1 MASAAANGLTL
12 EYETYGDPA
21 DPPMLLVMG
30 LGSHL
35 IDWPPGFVADLVSRG
50 FYLIAFD
57 NRDAGLST
65 GFDDAGVPDI
75 PAILAGDP
83 SAAPYRLADM
93 AADAA
98 GLLDALGIESAH
110 VVGVSLGGMIA
121 QQLTI
126 DAPARVR
133 SLTSIM
139 STTGDPAAAQ
149 PTPEA
154 ASVLGRPPAASREE
168 AIANAMA
175 SSRIIGSPG
184 FLLPEDELRRRATTK
199 YDRAY
204 RPLGTLRQ
212 YAAIL
217 ASPDRTGP
225 LGAVTVPVTV
235 IHGEVD
241 PLVPVGGGRATA
253 AAVPGAELLVI
264 PGMGHD
270 LPEAMWPPIVDA
282 IVATTKRSGDVR
294 Q

>member
-1 MASAAANGLTL
+1 MASADANGMSI

-21 DPPMLLVMG
+21 DPPLLMVMG

-35 IDWPPGFVADLVSRG
+35 IDWPPGFLAELVARG
-50 FYLIAFD
+50 FFAIIYD

-75 PAILAGDP
+75 PAILGGDP
-83 SAAPYRLADM
+83 GAAPYLLADM

-110 VVGVSLGGMIA
+110 VVGASLGGMIA

-126 DAPARVR
+126 DHPARVR
-133 SLTSIM
+133 SLTSVM

-154 ASVLGRPPAASREE
+154 AAGLGRPPAANRDE
-168 AIANAMA
+168 AIANAVA
-175 SSRIIGSPG
+175 TSKIIGSPA
-184 FLLPEDELRRRATTK
+184 FPTADEELRRRAGIK

-217 ASPDRTGP
+217 ASPDRTKP
-225 LGAVTVPVTV
+225 LGGVTVPVAV
-235 IHGEVD
+235 IHGEAD

-253 AAVPGAELLVI
+253 AAIPGAELLVI

-270 LPEAMWPPIVDA
+270 LPPAVWTEVIDA
-282 IVATTKRSGDVR
+282 IVANTRRSGHVD

>member
-1 MASAAANGLTL
+1 
-12 EYETYGDPA
+12 
-21 DPPMLLVMG
+21 
-30 LGSHL
+30 
-35 IDWPPGFVADLVSRG
+35 
-50 FYLIAFD
+50 
-57 NRDAGLST
+57 
-65 GFDDAGVPDI
+65 
-75 PAILAGDP
+75 
-83 SAAPYRLADM
+83 
-93 AADAA
+93 
-98 GLLDALGIESAH
+98 

-126 DAPARVR
+126 DHPARVR

-154 ASVLGRPPAASREE
+154 ASVLGRPPAADRDQ
-168 AIANAMA
+168 AIANAVA
-175 SSRIIGSPG
+175 TSKIIGSPA
-184 FLLPEDELRRRATTK
+184 FPTADEELQRRAAIK

-217 ASPDRTGP
+217 ASPDRTKP
-225 LGAVTVPVTV
+225 LGGVTVPVAV
-235 IHGEVD
+235 IHGEAD

-253 AAVPGAELLVI
+253 AAVPDAELLVI

-270 LPEAMWPPIVDA
+270 LPPAVWTQVIDA
-282 IVATTKRSGDVR
+282 IVANTRRSGDVN

>member
-1 MASAAANGLTL
+1 MASADVNGVSI
-12 EYETYGDPA
+12 EYETYGQPT
-21 DPPMLLVMG
+21 DPPLLLVMG

-35 IDWPPGFVADLVSRG
+35 IDWPPGFLAELVARG
-50 FYLIAFD
+50 YLAIIFD

-65 GFDDAGVPDI
+65 GFDDAGIPDI
-75 PAILAGDP
+75 PAILGGDP
-83 SAAPYRLADM
+83 GAAPYLLADM

-126 DAPARVR
+126 DHPARVR

-154 ASVLGRPPAASREE
+154 ASVLGRPPAADRDQ
-168 AIANAMA
+168 AIANAVA
-175 SSRIIGSPG
+175 TSKIIGSPA
-184 FLLPEDELRRRATTK
+184 FPTADEELQRRTAIK

-217 ASPDRTGP
+217 ASPDRTKP
-225 LGAVTVPVTV
+225 LGGVTVPVAV
-235 IHGEVD
+235 IHGEAD

-253 AAVPGAELLVI
+253 AAVPDAELLVI

-270 LPEAMWPPIVDA
+270 LPPAVWTQVIDA
-282 IVATTKRSGDVR
+282 IVANTRRSGDVH